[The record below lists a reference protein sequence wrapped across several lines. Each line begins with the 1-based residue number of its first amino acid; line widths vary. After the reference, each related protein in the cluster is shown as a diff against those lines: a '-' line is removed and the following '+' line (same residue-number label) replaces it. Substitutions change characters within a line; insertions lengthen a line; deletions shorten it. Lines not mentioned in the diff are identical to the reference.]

1 MRFYEN
7 SNDKPFKL
15 DLLIVTR
22 LDLNKA
28 RDVLFKSDEMNL
40 NSLLEL
46 NKWVELVINK
56 DVWLN
61 DFYPEL

>member
-46 NKWVELVINK
+46 NKWVKLVINK
-56 DVWLN
+56 DV
-61 DFYPEL
+61 

>member
-1 MRFYEN
+1 MRFYKN
-7 SNDKPFKL
+7 SNDKPVKL

-40 NSLLEL
+40 NSQLEL
-46 NKWVELVINK
+46 NKWVKLVINK
-56 DVWLN
+56 DAWLN
-61 DFYPEL
+61 DFHPEL